1 MKDID
6 INKIFDEMLL
16 EVNRSKNLLH
26 LRSILEMK
34 REKD

>member
-26 LRSILEMK
+26 LRSILETK